1 MMMEERR
8 QFAGAEETPER
19 SGGGD
24 AAPAE
29 RERWSARR
37 KGEAV
42 LRVLRGESMEEL
54 SRELRLPLHELQ
66 QWRDLFVAEGTAALR
81 SRQTTAAEV
90 ELAKARQKIGELMME
105 VELHEK
111 KGALLAARRRRSEP

>member
-8 QFAGAEETPER
+8 QFTGAEETPER

-24 AAPAE
+24 AAPVG

-54 SRELRLPLHELQ
+54 SREFGAPLHELQ
-66 QWRDLFVAEGTAALR
+66 EWRDRFVAEGMAALR
-81 SRQTTAAEV
+81 SRQTSAAEV

-105 VELHEK
+105 IELHEK